1 MDDNVEQVETVII
14 GGGHGGLGMSYYL
27 SQLGREHVVL
37 ERARVAERWRS
48 ERWDNFFFQH
58 QNWTLKLPGYE
69 YQGDNP
75 DGFAPGKEIIQ
86 FIEDYAAFTRAPVR
100 CGVRVTSVQESPKAG
115 RYLVQAGDSTI
126 EAVNV
131 VLATGAHQEPAI
143 PDISA
148 GFSSKVFQLHS
159 NRYRNPGQLPPG
171 AVLVVG
177 SGASGCQIA
186 EDLNWGGR
194 KVFLSVGR
202 HRRVPRRYRGR
213 DNRWWNQAMGRL
225 DTTVD
230 MLPSPAAKNAPLPL
244 YTGVKGGYD
253 IDLRRMAADGVTL
266 LGYLRGVS
274 DGKLSFAADLQEKL
288 AEGDQSF
295 VNAKKSIDDYI
306 RKNGIDAPD
315 ENRADEEVR
324 DPQEISD
331 PILELDLKA
340 AGITTVIWCSGFRY
354 DYGWVKLPL
363 FDGSGEPF
371 HRRGVTGCPG
381 VYFLGLRWLWK
392 RKSPF
397 LSGMG
402 EDAEY
407 LADQI
412 ERRK

>member
-1 MDDNVEQVETVII
+1 VNEQVETVVI
-14 GGGHGGLGMSYYL
+14 GGGHSGLVMSYYL
-27 SQLGREHVVL
+27 SQQGREHVVL
-37 ERARVAERWRS
+37 ERSRVAERWRS
-48 ERWDNFFFQH
+48 ERWDNFFYQFP
-58 QNWTLKLPGYE
+58 NWTIKLPGYE

-75 DGFAPGKEIIQ
+75 DAFAPGKEIIQ
-86 FIEDYAAFTRAPVR
+86 FIENYAAFTRAPVR
-100 CGVRVTSVQESPKAG
+100 CGVRVTSVQESPNAG

-131 VLATGAHQEPAI
+131 VLATGPYQEPAI
-143 PDISA
+143 PNISA
-148 GFSSKVFQLHS
+148 GFSSKIFQIHS
-159 NRYRNPGQLPPG
+159 NRYRNPGQLPSG

-194 KVFLSVGR
+194 KVYLSVGR
-202 HRRVPRRYRGR
+202 HRRVSRRYRGK
-213 DNRWWNQAMGRL
+213 DARWWSMAMGTL

-253 IDLRRMAADGVTL
+253 INLRRMATDGVTL

-274 DGKLSFAADLQEKL
+274 DAKLSFADDLREKL
-288 AEGDQSF
+288 AEGDHFF
-295 VNAKKSIDDYI
+295 VNSKKSIDDYI
-306 RKNGIDAPD
+306 RKNGINAPSD
-315 ENRADEEVR
+315 ERGAKDEFR
-324 DPQEISD
+324 DPKDVSD
-331 PILELDLKA
+331 PILELDLRA
-340 AGITTVIWCSGFRY
+340 AGITSVIWCSGFRY

-363 FDGSGEPF
+363 VDGASEPV
-371 HRRGVTGCPG
+371 HRRGVTGYPG

-412 ERRK
+412 ESRK